1 MYLEIKDVKKSYGK
15 DSSYIQVLK
24 GITTSVEKGQMCV
37 IQGTSGSGK
46 STLLN
51 CIGGLDTM
59 DSGSVKVDGKE
70 IFGLRPNALSDY
82 RRDNLGFI
90 FQFYNLVPNLT
101 VRENIQVCEYI
112 SDSPLN
118 IDELLETLGLTE
130 HQNKFPSQLSGG
142 QQQRCAIARAL
153 IKNPK
158 LLLCDEPTGALDSKT
173 SRDILVL
180 LEEINRKYGTT
191 MLIVT
196 HNNAIKNMVHK
207 VIIVKDGLIKKDYE
221 NEVRIPAAELED
233 L

>member
-1 MYLEIKDVKKSYGK
+1 MYLEVKNVKKSYGK
-15 DSSYIQVLK
+15 DASYIQVLK
-24 GITTSVEKGQMCV
+24 GVTTTVEKGQMCV

-51 CIGGLDTM
+51 CIGGLDLM
-59 DSGSVKVDGKE
+59 DSGSVLVDGQE
-70 IFGLRPNALSDY
+70 IFGLKPDVLADY

-101 VRENIQVCEYI
+101 VEENIQVCEYL
-112 SDSPLN
+112 SDNPLDM
-118 IDELLETLGLTE
+118 DELLETLGLSE
-130 HQNKFPSQLSGG
+130 HRNKFPSELSGG

-173 SRDILVL
+173 SRDILIL
-180 LEEINRKYGTT
+180 LEKINEKYGTT

-207 VIIVKDGLIKKDYE
+207 VIIVKDGLITKDYI
-221 NEVRIPAAELED
+221 NETRMAAADLED

>member
-24 GITTSVEKGQMCV
+24 GITASVEKGQMCV

-70 IFGLRPNALSDY
+70 IFGLKPNALSDY